1 MVTTNFS
8 FAFFRYSTTITPTLT
23 ESIPTCWKSAR
34 GERASNGEPQ
44 MHRRWRKGT
53 PPEAQMLTLQGP
65 RRHLHPPSDVLA
77 TAASIPLHGQLL
89 PHFQSLRAQRAAR
102 GSPFW
107 PSSCYHHPAAAPR
120 MASSVLLV
128 LHHSLQC
135 PCWQQPQ
142 LCRGQGHPTAK
153 GQQCPTAPPAPAAP
167 TLQMQVMPLD
177 PSAAHPRGSTESR
190 QQVNSV

>member
-1 MVTTNFS
+1 
-8 FAFFRYSTTITPTLT
+8 
-23 ESIPTCWKSAR
+23 
-34 GERASNGEPQ
+34 
-44 MHRRWRKGT
+44 MHRRWMKGT
-53 PPEAQMLTLQGP
+53 PPEAQRVSLQGP

-77 TAASIPLHGQLL
+77 TATSIHLHGQPL
-89 PHFQSLRAQRAAR
+89 PHFQSLPAQRGAR

-107 PSSCYHHPAAAPR
+107 PSSCYHPPAAAPR

-128 LHHSLQC
+128 LLRSWQC
-135 PCWQQPQ
+135 PCWQQAQ

-177 PSAAHPRGSTESR
+177 PSAAQTRESTESR
-190 QQVNSV
+190 QQVRSV